1 MQLEWEECRASGCW
15 RWNSSTTA
23 GAWTSMWGS
32 HMLSECDHLTNLTRY
47 HSLPHLNLESRIS
60 LTLYSS
66 WLWRLWAF
74 HNLIRD
80 VGADDGDRYDRVDVL
95 LPCREAELD
104 SGWGD
109 DLCDGEGASP
119 FVVKLLH
126 GVIRG
131 VILEA

>member
-1 MQLEWEECRASGCW
+1 
-15 RWNSSTTA
+15 
-23 GAWTSMWGS
+23 
-32 HMLSECDHLTNLTRY
+32 MLSECDHPMNLTRY
-47 HSLPHLNLESRIS
+47 HNLPHLNLESRIS
-60 LTLYSS
+60 STLYSS

-80 VGADDGDRYDRVDVL
+80 VGADDGDGYDRVDVFL
-95 LPCREAELD
+95 LCREAELD

-109 DLCDGEGASP
+109 DLCEGEGAGP

-126 GVIRG
+126 GAIRG